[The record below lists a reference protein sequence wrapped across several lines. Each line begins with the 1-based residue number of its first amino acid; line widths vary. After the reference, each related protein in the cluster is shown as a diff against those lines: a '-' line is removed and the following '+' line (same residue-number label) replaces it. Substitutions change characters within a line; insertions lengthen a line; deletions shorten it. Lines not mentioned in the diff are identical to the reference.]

1 MNESPRDRL
10 FRDMTG
16 YMQTAVPAAAAE
28 LDMGTV
34 LLRNGNSLT
43 AEETA
48 QRCACD
54 LRGCIRLLDALVG
67 LGYFVKQGEGPS
79 ARYGVADEYK
89 PYLDAE
95 HPASCIPIMRHFACL
110 QRAWSHLARSV
121 RDGTPPPSEP
131 SILGAEADRVSF
143 IMGMNSIAQ
152 GLVDSVMHS
161 LKEADVPIFTIP
173 NPRILDVGG
182 ASGTYTAA
190 FLDKLPGSTAAVF
203 DLPVGI
209 AQARKRFGDTPYT
222 SRVTLV
228 EGDFTIDP
236 LPSDFDFVWLSAI
249 IHQMNR
255 EESRLLYDKSRDAL
269 KPGGTIAIRDFVMDE
284 SRTSPVAG
292 ALFGINMLLHTATGM
307 VYTYGE
313 ISEDLEQSGFVD
325 VRRAVDVPT
334 MCAVVTARKPA

>member
-10 FRDMTG
+10 LRDMSG
-16 YMQTAVPAAAAE
+16 YMPACVQAAAAE
-28 LDMGTV
+28 LDLGTV
-34 LLRNGNSLT
+34 LLRNGNRLT

-48 QRCACD
+48 QVCACD
-54 LRGCIRLLDALVG
+54 LRGCTRLLDALAA

-95 HPASCIPIMRHFACL
+95 HPASCIPILRHFACV
-110 QRAWSHLARSV
+110 QRVWVHLARAV
-121 RDGTPPPSEP
+121 RDGTPPPPEP
-131 SILGAEADRVSF
+131 SILGAEEDRVSF
-143 IMGMNSIAQ
+143 IMGMNSIAH
-152 GLVDSVMHS
+152 GLVDSVMQS
-161 LKEADVPIFTIP
+161 LEEAGVPVFLIP

-190 FLDKLPGSTAAVF
+190 FLDRIPGSTAALF

-209 AQARKRFGDTPYT
+209 AQARKRFAGTQAA
-222 SRVTLV
+222 SRITLV
-228 EGDFTIDP
+228 EGDFTVDP
-236 LPSDFDFVWLSAI
+236 LPSGFDFVWLSAI

-255 EESRLLYDKSRDAL
+255 EESRLLYAKIRNAL
-269 KPGGTIAIRDFVMDE
+269 KPGGSVAIRDFVMDE

-292 ALFGINMLLHTATGM
+292 ALFGINMLLNTPTGM

-313 ISEDLEQSGFVD
+313 IREDLEQSGFVD
-325 VRRAVDVPT
+325 VRRAVDTPT
-334 MCAVVTARKPA
+334 MCAVVTARKPE